1 MSIKLTCGGG
11 GGEGGRSDWLVGRG
25 GEKNIV
31 W

>member
-1 MSIKLTCGGG
+1 MSIKLTCGE
-11 GGEGGRSDWLVGRG
+11 GGEGGLSDWLVGRG